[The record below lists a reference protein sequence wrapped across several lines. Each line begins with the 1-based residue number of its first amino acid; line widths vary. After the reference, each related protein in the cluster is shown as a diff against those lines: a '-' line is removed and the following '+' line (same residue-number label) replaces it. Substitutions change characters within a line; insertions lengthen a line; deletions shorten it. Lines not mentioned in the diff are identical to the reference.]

1 MAWDARNLVST
12 RGERVVPEVSRKVVI
27 LDDVGVRLAL
37 SRLNLPEHIIV
48 GSLPRNVEA
57 VRMQVSRVRLVE
69 RVRATVS
76 LRRLGRANRVVVL
89 AEAIHERQ
97 LDAVADLD
105 LPARA
110 AELDH
115 AVDLV
120 DARLEL
126 RLARLHEGHVDD

>member
-1 MAWDARNLVST
+1 
-12 RGERVVPEVSRKVVI
+12 
-27 LDDVGVRLAL
+27 
-37 SRLNLPEHIIV
+37 
-48 GSLPRNVEA
+48 
-57 VRMQVSRVRLVE
+57 MQVSRVRLVE
-69 RVRATVS
+69 RVRATNFSEHTVS
-76 LRRLGRANRVVVL
+76 LRRLGVAYLVVVL

-110 AELDH
+110 AEFDH

-126 RLARLHEGHVDD
+126 RLARLHEGHVDDQNYVELLGRGVARELVVRE